1 MVRKQTFHLCLKY
14 DLQLILVWSL
24 KHRDLSGN
32 SIVILLSITVFLPD
46 DRKENIY
53 LFVFLSTVSA
63 TFWTVLLEM

>member
-1 MVRKQTFHLCLKY
+1 MVRTQTFHLCLKY

-32 SIVILLSITVFLPD
+32 SFVILLSITVFLPD
-46 DRKENIY
+46 NRKENIY
-53 LFVFLSTVSA
+53 LFVFLTTVSA